1 MVPASEAHPVK
12 VKEALRAFGTD
23 YRDAELL
30 LLHCLGRDERSWLI
44 AHDHDELP
52 TDIVEAFSS
61 MSKERLKGVPLA
73 YLLGHREFWSLKL
86 KVTRDVLIPRPETEL
101 LVEWAVE
108 LASQC
113 DLDSMLDLGTG
124 SGAIALAV
132 QQDLPH
138 LSVTASDVSASAL
151 RVARENAEYLGLPV
165 EFVESSWFGAVAQR
179 RWALIASNPP
189 YVAANDAH
197 LLDGDLR
204 FEPNTALT
212 DQGDGLWSI
221 REIASNAPD
230 HLEAGG
236 WLLIEHGFD
245 QAADVRSIFELNGFS
260 KVSLRHDL
268 AGRPRVTGGCWQ
280 C

>member
-1 MVPASEAHPVK
+1 MVPGSEAHLVK
-12 VKEALRAFGTD
+12 VTEALRAFGTD

-52 TDIVEAFSS
+52 RNIVEAFSS

-86 KVTRDVLIPRPETEL
+86 EVTRDVLIPRPETEL

-151 RVARENAEYLGLPV
+151 RVARGNAEDLGLPV

-204 FEPNTALT
+204 FEPNIALT

-236 WLLIEHGFD
+236 WLLIEHGYD

>member
-1 MVPASEAHPVK
+1 MPDSEAHPVK

-30 LLHCLGRDERSWLI
+30 LLHSLGRDDRSWLI

-52 TDIVEAFSS
+52 TDVIATFSS
-61 MSKERLKGVPLA
+61 LSDERLKGMPLA

-86 KVTRDVLIPRPETEL
+86 KITRDVLIPRPETEL

-108 LASQC
+108 LASQY
-113 DLDSMLDLGTG
+113 DLQSMLDLGTG

-132 QQDLPH
+132 QHDLPH
-138 LSVTASDVSASAL
+138 LSVTASDVSKLAL
-151 RVARENAEYLGLPV
+151 RVARQNAQDLGLLV
-165 EFVESSWFGAVAQR
+165 EFVESSWFGALAQR

-189 YVAANDAH
+189 YVAADDAH
-197 LLDGDLR
+197 LQQGDLR

-212 DQGDGLWSI
+212 DGGDGLSSI
-221 REIASNAPD
+221 REIASKAPN

-236 WLLIEHGFD
+236 WLLIEHGYD
-245 QAADVRSIFELNGFS
+245 QASDVRSILKLNGFS

>member
-12 VKEALRAFGTD
+12 VKEALRAFGTG

-30 LLHCLGRDERSWLI
+30 LLQCLGRDERSWLI
-44 AHDHDELP
+44 AHDHDELS
-52 TDIVEAFSS
+52 TDIVQAFSS

-113 DLDSMLDLGTG
+113 DLNSMLDLGTG

-151 RVARENAEYLGLPV
+151 RVARENAEDLGLPV
-165 EFVESSWFGAVAQR
+165 EFVESSWFGALAQR

-204 FEPNTALT
+204 FEPNIALT

-236 WLLIEHGFD
+236 WLLIEHGYD
-245 QAADVRSIFELNGFS
+245 QAADVRSILDLNGFS

>member
-1 MVPASEAHPVK
+1 MVPGSEAHLMK
-12 VKEALRAFGTD
+12 VTEALRAFGTD

-52 TDIVEAFSS
+52 RNIVEAFSS

-151 RVARENAEYLGLPV
+151 RVAQENAEDLGLPV
-165 EFVESSWFGAVAQR
+165 EFVESSWFGALAQR

-221 REIASNAPD
+221 REIVSNAPD
-230 HLEAGG
+230 HLEASG
-236 WLLIEHGFD
+236 WLLIEHGYD
-245 QAADVRSIFELNGFS
+245 QAADVRSIFELDGFS

>member
-1 MVPASEAHPVK
+1 MVPGNEAHPVK
-12 VKEALRAFGTD
+12 VTEALRAFGTD

-151 RVARENAEYLGLPV
+151 RVARENAEDLGLPV
-165 EFVESSWFGAVAQR
+165 EFVESSWFGALAQR

-204 FEPNTALT
+204 FEPNIALT

-221 REIASNAPD
+221 REIVSNAPD

-236 WLLIEHGFD
+236 WLLIEHGYD
-245 QAADVRSIFELNGFS
+245 QAAVVRSIFELNGFS

>member
-1 MVPASEAHPVK
+1 MK

-30 LLHCLGRDERSWLI
+30 LLHSLGKDERSWLI

-52 TDIVEAFSS
+52 KDIVEEFSS
-61 MSKERLKGVPLA
+61 LSAERLKGVPLA

-101 LVEWAVE
+101 LVDWAVE
-108 LASQC
+108 LASHY
-113 DLDSMLDLGTG
+113 DLQSMLDLGTG

-132 QQDLPH
+132 QHELPH
-138 LSVTASDVSASAL
+138 LSVTASDVSKLAVC
-151 RVARENAEYLGLPV
+151 VARENAQDLGLPV
-165 EFVESSWFGAVAQR
+165 EFVESSWFGALAQR

-189 YVAANDAH
+189 YVAADDAH
-197 LLDGDLR
+197 LQEGDLR

-212 DQGDGLWSI
+212 DGGDGLSSI

-236 WLLIEHGFD
+236 WLLIEHGYD
-245 QAADVRSIFELNGFS
+245 QAADVRSILELNGFS

>member
-1 MVPASEAHPVK
+1 MPVNEAQPVK
-12 VKEALRAFGTD
+12 IKEALRAFGND

-44 AHDHDELP
+44 AHDHDELQA
-52 TDIVEAFSS
+52 DVIEVFSS
-61 MSKERLKGVPLA
+61 MSAERLKGVPLA

-101 LVEWAVE
+101 LVEWALE
-108 LASQC
+108 LASRY
-113 DLDSMLDLGTG
+113 DLESMLDLGTG

-132 QQDLPH
+132 QHDAAH
-138 LSVTASDVSASAL
+138 LSVTASDVSESAL
-151 RVARENAEYLGLPV
+151 RVARENAEDLGLPV
-165 EFVESSWFGAVAQR
+165 EFVESSWFDALEHR

-189 YVAANDAH
+189 YVAADDAH
-197 LLDGDLR
+197 LKKGDLR
-204 FEPNTALT
+204 FEPSTALT
-212 DQGDGLWSI
+212 DGGDGLSSI
-221 REIASNAPD
+221 REIASNAPN

-236 WLLIEHGFD
+236 WLLIEHGYD
-245 QAADVRSIFELNGFS
+245 QAADVRSILELNGFS
-260 KVSLRHDL
+260 KVSLRNDL

>member
-1 MVPASEAHPVK
+1 VPVNEAQPVK
-12 VKEALRAFGTD
+12 IKEALRAFGND

-30 LLHCLGRDERSWLI
+30 LLHCLGRNERRWLI

-52 TDIVEAFSS
+52 TDIVELFSS
-61 MSKERLKGVPLA
+61 MSAERLKGVPLA

-101 LVEWAVE
+101 LVEWALE
-108 LASQC
+108 LASRY
-113 DLDSMLDLGTG
+113 DLESMLDLGTG

-132 QQDLPH
+132 QHDAPH
-138 LSVTASDVSASAL
+138 LSVTASDFSESAL
-151 RVARENAEYLGLPV
+151 RVARENSEDLGLPV
-165 EFVESSWFGAVAQR
+165 EFVESSWFGAFAQR

-189 YVAANDAH
+189 YVAADDAH
-197 LLDGDLR
+197 LLEGDLR

-212 DQGDGLWSI
+212 DGGDGLSSI
-221 REIASNAPD
+221 REIVSNAPD

-236 WLLIEHGFD
+236 WLLIEHGYD
-245 QAADVRSIFELNGFS
+245 QAADVRSILELNGFS

>member
-1 MVPASEAHPVK
+1 MPVIEAQPVNI
-12 VKEALRAFGTD
+12 KEALRAFGND

-52 TDIVEAFSS
+52 ADVIEVFSS
-61 MSKERLKGVPLA
+61 MSAERLKGVPLA

-101 LVEWAVE
+101 LVEWALE
-108 LASQC
+108 LASRY
-113 DLDSMLDLGTG
+113 DLESMLDLGTG

-132 QQDLPH
+132 KQDAPH
-138 LSVTASDVSASAL
+138 LSVTASDVSESAL
-151 RVARENAEYLGLPV
+151 RVARENAEDLGLPV
-165 EFVESSWFGAVAQR
+165 EFVESSWFDALEQR

-189 YVAANDAH
+189 YVAADDAH
-197 LLDGDLR
+197 LKKGDLR
-204 FEPNTALT
+204 FEPSTALT
-212 DQGDGLWSI
+212 DGGDGLSSI
-221 REIASNAPD
+221 QEIASNAPN

-236 WLLIEHGFD
+236 WLLIEHGYD
-245 QAADVRSIFELNGFS
+245 QASDVRSILELNGFS
-260 KVSLRHDL
+260 KVSLRNDL

>member
-1 MVPASEAHPVK
+1 MVPGSEAHLVK
-12 VKEALRAFGTD
+12 VTEALRAFGTD

-52 TDIVEAFSS
+52 RYIVEAFCS

-151 RVARENAEYLGLPV
+151 RVARENAEDLRLPV
-165 EFVESSWFGAVAQR
+165 EFVESSWFGALAQR

-204 FEPNTALT
+204 FEPNIALT

-236 WLLIEHGFD
+236 WLLIEHGYD

>member
-1 MVPASEAHPVK
+1 MPVNEAHPVK

-30 LLHCLGRDERSWLI
+30 LLHSLGKDERSWLI

-52 TDIVEAFSS
+52 TDVIDSFSS

-73 YLLGHREFWSLKL
+73 YLMGHREFWSLTL

-108 LASQC
+108 LASQY
-113 DLDSMLDLGTG
+113 DLQSLLDLGTG

-132 QQDLPH
+132 KHDLPH
-138 LSVTASDVSASAL
+138 LTVTASDVSGSAL
-151 RVARENAEYLGLPV
+151 RVARENAEDLGLPV
-165 EFVESSWFGAVAQR
+165 EFVESSWFGALAHR

-189 YVAANDAH
+189 YVAADDDH
-197 LLDGDLR
+197 LKDGDLR
-204 FEPNTALT
+204 FEPSTALT
-212 DQGDGLWSI
+212 DGGDGLSSI
-221 REIASNAPD
+221 REIASNAPN

-236 WLLIEHGFD
+236 WLLIEHGYD
-245 QAADVRSIFELNGFS
+245 QAADVRSILELNGFS

>member
-1 MVPASEAHPVK
+1 MPVNEARPVK
-12 VKEALRAFGTD
+12 IKEALRAFGND

-44 AHDHDELP
+44 AHDHDELQA
-52 TDIVEAFSS
+52 DVIEVFSS
-61 MSKERLKGVPLA
+61 MSAERLKGVPLA

-101 LVEWAVE
+101 LVEWALE
-108 LASQC
+108 LASRY
-113 DLDSMLDLGTG
+113 DLESMLDLGTG

-132 QQDLPH
+132 QHDAPH
-138 LSVTASDVSASAL
+138 LSVTASDVSESAL
-151 RVARENAEYLGLPV
+151 RVARENAEDLGLPV
-165 EFVESSWFGAVAQR
+165 EFVESSWFDALEQR

-189 YVAANDAH
+189 YVAADDAH
-197 LLDGDLR
+197 LKKGDLR
-204 FEPNTALT
+204 FEPSTALT
-212 DQGDGLWSI
+212 DGGDGLSSI
-221 REIASNAPD
+221 QEIASNAPN

-236 WLLIEHGFD
+236 WLLIEHGYD
-245 QAADVRSIFELNGFS
+245 QASDVRSILELNGFS
-260 KVSLRHDL
+260 KVSLRNDL

>member
-1 MVPASEAHPVK
+1 
-12 VKEALRAFGTD
+12 
-23 YRDAELL
+23 
-30 LLHCLGRDERSWLI
+30 
-44 AHDHDELP
+44 
-52 TDIVEAFSS
+52 

-151 RVARENAEYLGLPV
+151 RVARENAEDLGLPV
-165 EFVESSWFGAVAQR
+165 EFVESSWFGALAQR

-204 FEPNTALT
+204 FEPNIALT

-236 WLLIEHGFD
+236 WLLIEHGYD